1 MSWVNTHFNFDF
13 KIITF
18 VQTWTEMDIT
28 KQLLRIEDIAE
39 RLNVSQKSVRR
50 YIHAGKLKSSKIGGV
65 HRIDEVDLEKFIESS
80 SFESEEQ
87 DVVSVSEPKS
97 LKTDKVNWTDISDL
111 WEDNKELEYT
121 SADLFC
127 GAGGMAKGFEMAG
140 FKQVCGLDWFKEAG
154 MTYRANFKHPLVE
167 GDITSRD
174 IKDQFINTVKKSL
187 NGKNLT
193 VLSGGFPCQGFSMSG
208 NRIVEDER
216 NSLYK
221 DMLQIIKEL
230 QPEYIV
236 AENVKGLRSMLKGKV
251 EDKIKAD
258 IKKLGYEVNVTI
270 LNSADY
276 YVPQKRERI
285 IFIANR
291 IGKKNLHPTP
301 LLESDSYITT
311 KEAIEDL
318 IKLQDNPEINH
329 VRTKH
334 NDDMK
339 KRLALVPEGKSLYDN
354 YSDSWK
360 KCPWNEASC
369 TIKENHGGVNI
380 HPIEPRVITVR
391 EMARLQSFPDDFIF
405 KGSKGKQM
413 VQIGNAVPPFLAK
426 AIALS
431 IKKSIEK

>member
-1 MSWVNTHFNFDF
+1 MDT
-13 KIITF
+13 
-18 VQTWTEMDIT
+18 TE
-28 KQLLRIEDIAE
+28 QLLRIENVAK
-39 RLNVSQKSVRR
+39 RLNISQKSVRR
-50 YIHAGKLKSSKIGGV
+50 YIHAGKLKSNKIGGV
-65 HRIDEVDLEKFIESS
+65 HRVA
-80 SFESEEQ
+80 ESELQYFLNLSIYENGKLNEI
-87 DVVSVSEPKS
+87 DITYPKS
-97 LKTDKVNWTDISDL
+97 KKTDLINWIDIS
-111 WEDNKELEYT
+111 EDWDGTTPNEFT

-140 FKQVCGLDWFKEAG
+140 FNQVCGLDWFKEAG
-154 MTYRANFKHPLVE
+154 MTYRENFSHPLIE
-167 GDITSRD
+167 GDITQRE
-174 IKDQFINTVKKSL
+174 IKDKFINTVKEKL

-208 NRIVEDER
+208 NRIVEDKR

-221 DMLQIIKEL
+221 DMLEIIDEL
-230 QPEYIV
+230 QPEFIV

-258 IKKLGYEVNVTI
+258 IRKLGYVVNVTV

-276 YVPQKRERI
+276 YVPQKRERV

-291 IGKKNLHPTP
+291 IGRKNYHPAP

-311 KEAIEDL
+311 KEAIGDL
-318 IKLQDNPEINH
+318 VKMKDNPKFNH
-329 VRTKH
+329 VRTNH

-339 KRLALVPEGKSLYDN
+339 ERLAKVPEGKSLYDK

-391 EMARLQSFPDDFIF
+391 EMARLQSFPDSFIF
-405 KGSKGKQM
+405 KGTKSKQM
-413 VQIGNAVPPFLAK
+413 VQIGNAVPPLLAK
-426 AIALS
+426 AIALA
-431 IKKSIEK
+431 IKKAIKK

>member
-1 MSWVNTHFNFDF
+1 MFF
-13 KIITF
+13 TF
-18 VQTWTEMDIT
+18 GQIWTNMDT
-28 KQLLRIEDIAE
+28 TEQLLRIENVAE
-39 RLNVSQKSVRR
+39 RLNLSQKSVRR
-50 YIHAGKLKSSKIGGV
+50 YIHAGKLKSNKIGGV
-65 HRIDEVDLEKFIESS
+65 HRVA
-80 SFESEEQ
+80 ESELQYFLNLSIYENGKLN
-87 DVVSVSEPKS
+87 EIEITYPKS
-97 LKTDKVNWTDISDL
+97 KKTDLINWIDIS
-111 WEDNKELEYT
+111 EDWDGTTPNEFT

-140 FKQVCGLDWFKEAG
+140 FNQVCGLDWFKEAG
-154 MTYRANFKHPLVE
+154 MTYRENFSHPLIE
-167 GDITSRD
+167 GDITQRE
-174 IKDQFINTVKKSL
+174 IKDKFINTVKEKL

-208 NRIVEDER
+208 NRIVEDKR

-221 DMLQIIKEL
+221 DMLEIIDEL
-230 QPEYIV
+230 QPEFIV

-258 IKKLGYEVNVTI
+258 IRKLGYVVNVTV

-276 YVPQKRERI
+276 YVPQKRERV

-291 IGKKNLHPTP
+291 IGKKNYHPAP

-311 KEAIEDL
+311 KEAIGDL
-318 IKLQDNPEINH
+318 VKMKDNPKFNH
-329 VRTKH
+329 VRTNH

-339 KRLALVPEGKSLYDN
+339 ERLAKVPEGKSLYDK

-391 EMARLQSFPDDFIF
+391 EMARLQSFPDSFIF
-405 KGSKGKQM
+405 KGTKSKQM
-413 VQIGNAVPPFLAK
+413 VQIGNAVPPLLAK
-426 AIALS
+426 AVALA
-431 IKKSIEK
+431 IKKAIKK

>member
-1 MSWVNTHFNFDF
+1 MDT
-13 KIITF
+13 
-18 VQTWTEMDIT
+18 TE
-28 KQLLRIEDIAE
+28 QLLRIENVAE
-39 RLNVSQKSVRR
+39 RLNLSQKSVRR
-50 YIHAGKLKSSKIGGV
+50 YIHAGKLKSKKIGGV
-65 HRIDEVDLEKFIESS
+65 HRVA
-80 SFESEEQ
+80 ESELQYFLNLSIYENGKLN
-87 DVVSVSEPKS
+87 EIEITYPKS
-97 LKTDKVNWTDISDL
+97 KKTDLINWMDISDD
-111 WEDNKELEYT
+111 WDGTTPNQFT

-140 FKQVCGLDWFKEAG
+140 FNQVCGLDWFKEAG
-154 MTYRANFKHPLVE
+154 MTYRENFSHPLIE
-167 GDITSRD
+167 GDITQRE
-174 IKDQFINTVKKSL
+174 IKDKFINTVKEKL

-208 NRIVEDER
+208 SRIVEEKR

-221 DMLQIIKEL
+221 DMLEIIEEL
-230 QPEYIV
+230 QPEFIV

-258 IKKLGYEVNVTI
+258 IRKLGYVVNVTV

-276 YVPQKRERI
+276 YVPQKRERV

-291 IGKKNLHPTP
+291 IGKKNYHPAP

-311 KEAIEDL
+311 KEAIGDL
-318 IKLQDNPEINH
+318 VKMKDNPKFNY
-329 VRTKH
+329 VRTNH

-339 KRLALVPEGKSLYDN
+339 ERLAKVPERKSLYDK

-391 EMARLQSFPDDFIF
+391 EMARLQSFPDNFIF
-405 KGSKGKQM
+405 KGTKSKQM
-413 VQIGNAVPPFLAK
+413 VQIGNAVPPLLAK
-426 AIALS
+426 AIALA
-431 IKKSIEK
+431 IKKAIKK

>member
-1 MSWVNTHFNFDF
+1 MDT
-13 KIITF
+13 
-18 VQTWTEMDIT
+18 TE
-28 KQLLRIEDIAE
+28 QLLRIENVAE
-39 RLNVSQKSVRR
+39 RLNLSQKSVRR
-50 YIHAGKLKSSKIGGV
+50 YIHAGKLKSNKIGGV
-65 HRIDEVDLEKFIESS
+65 HRVA
-80 SFESEEQ
+80 ESELQYFLNLSIYENGKLN
-87 DVVSVSEPKS
+87 EIEITYPKS
-97 LKTDKVNWTDISDL
+97 KKTDLINWIDIS
-111 WEDNKELEYT
+111 EDWDGTTPNEFT

-140 FKQVCGLDWFKEAG
+140 FNQVCGLDWFKEAG
-154 MTYRANFKHPLVE
+154 MTYRENFSHPLIE
-167 GDITSRD
+167 GDITQRE
-174 IKDQFINTVKKSL
+174 IKDKFINTVKEKL

-208 NRIVEDER
+208 NRIVEDKR

-221 DMLQIIKEL
+221 DMLEIIDEL
-230 QPEYIV
+230 QPEFIV

-258 IKKLGYEVNVTI
+258 IRKLGYVVNVTV

-276 YVPQKRERI
+276 YVPQKRERV

-291 IGKKNLHPTP
+291 IGKKNYHPAP

-311 KEAIEDL
+311 KEAIGDL
-318 IKLQDNPEINH
+318 VKMKDNPKFNH
-329 VRTKH
+329 VRTNH

-339 KRLALVPEGKSLYDN
+339 ERLAKVPEGKSLYDK

-391 EMARLQSFPDDFIF
+391 EMARLQSFPDSFIF
-405 KGSKGKQM
+405 KGTKSKQM
-413 VQIGNAVPPFLAK
+413 VQIGNAVPPLLAK
-426 AIALS
+426 AIALA
-431 IKKSIEK
+431 IKKAIKK

>member
-1 MSWVNTHFNFDF
+1 MDT
-13 KIITF
+13 
-18 VQTWTEMDIT
+18 TE
-28 KQLLRIEDIAE
+28 QLLRIENVAE
-39 RLNVSQKSVRR
+39 RLNLSQKSVRR
-50 YIHAGKLKSSKIGGV
+50 YIHAGKLKSNKIGGV
-65 HRIDEVDLEKFIESS
+65 HRVA
-80 SFESEEQ
+80 ESELQYFLNLSIYENGKLN
-87 DVVSVSEPKS
+87 EIEITYPKS
-97 LKTDKVNWTDISDL
+97 KKTDLVNWIDIS
-111 WEDNKELEYT
+111 EDWDGTTPNEFT

-140 FKQVCGLDWFKEAG
+140 FNQVCGLDWFKEAG
-154 MTYRANFKHPLVE
+154 MTYRENFSHPLIE
-167 GDITSRD
+167 GDITQRE
-174 IKDQFINTVKKSL
+174 IKDKFINTVKEKL

-208 NRIVEDER
+208 NRIVEDKR

-221 DMLQIIKEL
+221 DMLEIIDEL
-230 QPEYIV
+230 QPEFIV

-258 IKKLGYEVNVTI
+258 IRKLGYVVNVTV

-276 YVPQKRERI
+276 YVPQKRERV

-291 IGKKNLHPTP
+291 IGKKNYHPAP

-311 KEAIEDL
+311 KEAIGDL
-318 IKLQDNPEINH
+318 VKMKDNPKFNH
-329 VRTKH
+329 VRTNH

-339 KRLALVPEGKSLYDN
+339 ERLAKVPEGKSLYDK

-391 EMARLQSFPDDFIF
+391 EMARLQSFPDSFIF
-405 KGSKGKQM
+405 KGTKSKQM
-413 VQIGNAVPPFLAK
+413 VQIGNAVPPLLAK
-426 AIALS
+426 AIALA
-431 IKKSIEK
+431 IKKAIKK

>member
-1 MSWVNTHFNFDF
+1 LDT
-13 KIITF
+13 
-18 VQTWTEMDIT
+18 TE
-28 KQLLRIEDIAE
+28 KLLRIENVAE
-39 RLNVSQKSVRR
+39 RLNISQKSVRR
-50 YIHAGKLKSSKIGGV
+50 YIHAGKIKSNKIGGV
-65 HRIDEVDLEKFIESS
+65 HRIPEDELQNFLNLSIFENSKLNEKDIAN
-80 SFESEEQ
+80 
-87 DVVSVSEPKS
+87 PKS
-97 LKTDKVNWTDISDL
+97 KKTDLINWIDIS
-111 WEDNKELEYT
+111 EDWDETTPNQFT

-154 MTYRANFKHPLVE
+154 MTYRENFSHPLIE
-167 GDITSRD
+167 GDITQREV
-174 IKDQFINTVKKSL
+174 KEKFITTVKEKL
-187 NGKNLT
+187 NGKSLT

-208 NRIVEDER
+208 NRIVEDKR

-221 DMLQIIKEL
+221 DMLEIIEEL
-230 QPEYIV
+230 QPEFIV

-258 IKKLGYEVNVTI
+258 IRKLGYVVNVTI

-291 IGKKNLHPTP
+291 IGKKNYHPAP

-311 KEAIEDL
+311 REAIEDL
-318 IKLQDNPEINH
+318 VKLKDNPTFNH

-334 NDDMK
+334 TDDMK
-339 KRLALVPEGKSLYDN
+339 ERLAKVPEGKSLYDK

-391 EMARLQSFPDDFIF
+391 EMARLQSFPDTFIF
-405 KGSKGKQM
+405 KGTKSKQM
-413 VQIGNAVPPFLAK
+413 VQIGNAVPPLLAK

-431 IKKSIEK
+431 IKKAIK

>member
-1 MSWVNTHFNFDF
+1 MDT
-13 KIITF
+13 
-18 VQTWTEMDIT
+18 TE
-28 KQLLRIEDIAE
+28 QLLRIENVAE
-39 RLNVSQKSVRR
+39 RLNLSQKSVRR
-50 YIHAGKLKSSKIGGV
+50 YIHAGKLKSNKIGGV
-65 HRIDEVDLEKFIESS
+65 HRVA
-80 SFESEEQ
+80 ESELQYFLNLSIYENGKLK
-87 DVVSVSEPKS
+87 EIEITYPKS
-97 LKTDKVNWTDISDL
+97 KKTDLINWMDISDN
-111 WEDNKELEYT
+111 WDGTTPNDFT

-140 FKQVCGLDWFKEAG
+140 FNQVCGLDWFKEAG
-154 MTYRANFKHPLVE
+154 MTYRENFSHPLIE
-167 GDITSRD
+167 GDITQRE
-174 IKDQFINTVKKSL
+174 IKEKFINTVKEKL

-208 NRIVEDER
+208 NRIVEDKR

-221 DMLQIIKEL
+221 DMLEIIDEL
-230 QPEYIV
+230 QPEFIV

-258 IKKLGYEVNVTI
+258 IRKLGYVVNVTV

-276 YVPQKRERI
+276 YVPQKRERV

-291 IGKKNLHPTP
+291 IGKKNYHPAP

-311 KEAIEDL
+311 KEAIGDL
-318 IKLQDNPEINH
+318 VKMKDNPKFNH
-329 VRTKH
+329 VRTNH

-339 KRLALVPEGKSLYDN
+339 ERLAKVPEGKSLYDK

-391 EMARLQSFPDDFIF
+391 EMARLQSFPDSFIF
-405 KGSKGKQM
+405 KGTKSKQM
-413 VQIGNAVPPFLAK
+413 VQIGNAVPPLLAK
-426 AIALS
+426 AIALA
-431 IKKSIEK
+431 IKKAIKK

>member
-1 MSWVNTHFNFDF
+1 MDT
-13 KIITF
+13 
-18 VQTWTEMDIT
+18 TE
-28 KQLLRIEDIAE
+28 QLLRIENVAE
-39 RLNVSQKSVRR
+39 RLNLSQKSVRR
-50 YIHAGKLKSSKIGGV
+50 YIHAGKLKSNKIGGV
-65 HRIDEVDLEKFIESS
+65 HRVA
-80 SFESEEQ
+80 ESELQYFLNLSIYENGKLK
-87 DVVSVSEPKS
+87 EIEITYPKS
-97 LKTDKVNWTDISDL
+97 KKTDLINWMDISDN
-111 WEDNKELEYT
+111 WDGTTPNDFT

-140 FKQVCGLDWFKEAG
+140 FNQVCGLDWFKEAG
-154 MTYRANFKHPLVE
+154 MTYRENFSHPLIE
-167 GDITSRD
+167 GDITQRE
-174 IKDQFINTVKKSL
+174 IKEKFINTVKEKL

-208 NRIVEDER
+208 NRIVEDKR

-221 DMLQIIKEL
+221 DMLEIIEEL
-230 QPEYIV
+230 QPEFIV

-258 IKKLGYEVNVTI
+258 IRKLGYVVNVTV

-276 YVPQKRERI
+276 YVPQKRERV

-291 IGKKNLHPTP
+291 IGKKNYHPAP

-311 KEAIEDL
+311 KEAIGDL
-318 IKLQDNPEINH
+318 VKMKDNPKFNH
-329 VRTKH
+329 VRTNH

-339 KRLALVPEGKSLYDN
+339 ERLAKVPEGKSLYDK

-391 EMARLQSFPDDFIF
+391 EMARLQSFPDNFIF
-405 KGSKGKQM
+405 KGTKSKQM
-413 VQIGNAVPPFLAK
+413 VQIGNAVPPLLAK
-426 AIALS
+426 AIALA
-431 IKKSIEK
+431 IKKAIKK

>member
-1 MSWVNTHFNFDF
+1 
-13 KIITF
+13 
-18 VQTWTEMDIT
+18 MDT
-28 KQLLRIEDIAE
+28 TTQLLRIEDIAVK
-39 RLNVSQKSVRR
+39 LNVSQKSVRR
-50 YIHAGKLKSSKIGGV
+50 YIHAGKIKSNKIGGV
-65 HRIDEVDLEKFIESS
+65 HRVE
-80 SFESEEQ
+80 ESELQ
-87 DVVSVSEPKS
+87 YFLNLSVYENGELKEMEFSHPKS
-97 LKTDKVNWTDISDL
+97 KKTDIVNWTDISDV
-111 WEDNKELEYT
+111 WDGTTPSEFT

-140 FKQVCGLDWFKEAG
+140 FNQVCGLDWFKEAG
-154 MTYRANFKHPLVE
+154 MTYRDNFSHPLIE
-167 GDITSRD
+167 GDITQRE
-174 IKDQFINTVKKSL
+174 IKDKFINTVKEKL

-208 NRIVEDER
+208 NRIVEDKR

-221 DMLQIIKEL
+221 DMLEIIEEL
-230 QPEYIV
+230 QPEFIV

-258 IKKLGYEVNVTI
+258 IRKLGYVVNVTV

-291 IGKKNLHPTP
+291 IGKKNFHPAP

-318 IKLQDNPEINH
+318 IKQKDNPKINH

-339 KRLALVPEGKSLYDN
+339 ERLANVPEGKSLYDK

-391 EMARLQSFPDDFIF
+391 EMARLQSFPDSFIF
-405 KGSKGKQM
+405 KGTKSKQM
-413 VQIGNAVPPFLAK
+413 VQIGNAVPPLLAK

-431 IKKSIEK
+431 IKQTLKK

>member
-1 MSWVNTHFNFDF
+1 MDT
-13 KIITF
+13 
-18 VQTWTEMDIT
+18 TE
-28 KQLLRIEDIAE
+28 QLLRIENVAE
-39 RLNVSQKSVRR
+39 RLNLSQKSVRR
-50 YIHAGKLKSSKIGGV
+50 YIHAGKLKSIKIGGV
-65 HRIDEVDLEKFIESS
+65 HRVA
-80 SFESEEQ
+80 ESELQYFLNLSIYENGKL
-87 DVVSVSEPKS
+87 SEIEITYPKS
-97 LKTDKVNWTDISDL
+97 KKTDLINWIDIS
-111 WEDNKELEYT
+111 EDWDGTTPNEFT

-140 FKQVCGLDWFKEAG
+140 FNQICGLDWFKEAG
-154 MTYRANFKHPLVE
+154 MTYRENFSHPLIE
-167 GDITSRD
+167 GDITQKE
-174 IKDQFINTVKKSL
+174 IKNKFISTVKEKL

-208 NRIVEDER
+208 NRIVEDKR
-216 NSLYK
+216 NSLYQ
-221 DMLQIIKEL
+221 DMLEIIDEL
-230 QPEYIV
+230 QPEFIV

-258 IKKLGYEVNVTI
+258 IKKLGYAVNVTV

-276 YVPQKRERI
+276 YVPQKRERV

-291 IGKKNLHPTP
+291 IGKKNYHPAP

-311 KEAIEDL
+311 KDAIGDL
-318 IKLQDNPEINH
+318 VKMKDNSKFNH
-329 VRTKH
+329 VRTNH

-339 KRLALVPEGKSLYDN
+339 ERLAKVPEGKSLYDK

-391 EMARLQSFPDDFIF
+391 EMARLQSFPDNFIF
-405 KGSKGKQM
+405 KGTKSKQM
-413 VQIGNAVPPFLAK
+413 VQIGNAVPPLLAK

-431 IKKSIEK
+431 IKKAIKK

>member
-1 MSWVNTHFNFDF
+1 
-13 KIITF
+13 
-18 VQTWTEMDIT
+18 MD
-28 KQLLRIEDIAE
+28 KQGKLLRIEEIASK
-39 RLNVSQKSVRR
+39 LNVSQKSVRR
-50 YIHAGKLKSSKIGGV
+50 YIHSGKLKSNKIGGV
-65 HRIDEVDLEKFIESS
+65 HRVE
-80 SFESEEQ
+80 ESELEYFVQ
-87 DVVSVSEPKS
+87 KSLFSPEIEDVILSKPKS
-97 LKTDKVNWTDISDL
+97 IKTDSVNWIDISDE
-111 WEDNKELEYT
+111 WDNIQKLDLT

-140 FKQVCGLDWFKEAG
+140 FKQLCGLDWFKEAG
-154 MTYRANFKHPLVE
+154 MTYRENFSHSLIE
-167 GDITSRD
+167 GDITKKEV
-174 IKDQFINTVKKSL
+174 KDKFINTVKEKL
-187 NGKNLT
+187 KGKNLT

-208 NRIVEDER
+208 NRVVEDPR

-221 DMLQIIKEL
+221 DMLEIIKEL
-230 QPEYIV
+230 QPEFIV

-251 EDKIKAD
+251 EDKIRKD
-258 IKKLGYEVNVTI
+258 IESLGYNVNVTV

-276 YVPQKRERI
+276 YVPQKRERV

-291 IGKKNLHPTP
+291 IGKKNYHPSP
-301 LLESDSYITT
+301 ILESDSYITT
-311 KEAIEDL
+311 KEAIGDL
-318 IKLQDNPEINH
+318 VKVKDNPKINH

-334 NDDMK
+334 SDDMK
-339 KRLALVPEGKSLYDN
+339 ERLAKVPEGKSLYDK

-405 KGSKGKQM
+405 KGTKSKQM
-413 VQIGNAVPPFLAK
+413 VQIGNAVPPLLAK

-431 IKKSIEK
+431 IKQTLKK

>member
-1 MSWVNTHFNFDF
+1 ML
-13 KIITF
+13 K
-18 VQTWTEMDIT
+18 
-28 KQLLRIEDIAE
+28 IEDVAKK
-39 RLNVSQKSVRR
+39 LNVSQKSVRR
-50 YIHAGKLKSSKIGGV
+50 YIHSKKLKSRKIGGV
-65 HRIDEVDLEKFIESS
+65 HRIDVDDLNIFLQRSLIDNQSQKAIKNKSS
-80 SFESEEQ
+80 
-87 DVVSVSEPKS
+87 KS
-97 LKTDKVNWTDISDL
+97 TKKDHINWIDISDD
-111 WEDNKELEYT
+111 WEFPTQTNLT

-127 GAGGMAKGFEMAG
+127 GAGGMAKGFENAG
-140 FKQVCGLDWFKEAG
+140 FKQICGLDWFKEAG
-154 MTYRANFKHPLVE
+154 MTYRNNFNHPLIE
-167 GDITSRD
+167 GDI
-174 IKDQFINTVKKSL
+174 KDEEVKQNFISTVNKILKGKKL
-187 NGKNLT
+187 N

-208 NRIVEDER
+208 NRIVEDPR

-221 DMLQIIKEL
+221 EMIEIIDRL
-230 QPEYIV
+230 NPDYVV
-236 AENVKGLRSMLKGKV
+236 AENVKGLRSLHNGKV
-251 EDKIKAD
+251 EEKILKD
-258 IKKLGYEVNVTI
+258 IKNLGYDVNVTV

-276 YVPQKRERI
+276 CVPQKRERV

-291 IGKKNLHPTP
+291 INKKNYHPMP
-301 LLESDSYITT
+301 LLEEGSYKTT

-318 IKLQDNPEINH
+318 MMTEDNKEFNH

-334 NDDMK
+334 SEDMK
-339 KRLALVPEGKSLYDN
+339 KRLLMVEEGKSLYDN

-413 VQIGNAVPPFLAK
+413 VQIGNAVPPDLAK

-431 IKKSIEK
+431 IKKSIKEK

>member
-1 MSWVNTHFNFDF
+1 MDT
-13 KIITF
+13 
-18 VQTWTEMDIT
+18 TE
-28 KQLLRIEDIAE
+28 QLLRIENVAE
-39 RLNVSQKSVRR
+39 RLNLSQKSVRR
-50 YIHAGKLKSSKIGGV
+50 YIHAGKLKSNKIGGV
-65 HRIDEVDLEKFIESS
+65 HRVA
-80 SFESEEQ
+80 ESELQYFLNLSIYENGKLKEI
-87 DVVSVSEPKS
+87 DITYPKS
-97 LKTDKVNWTDISDL
+97 KKTDLINWMDISDD
-111 WEDNKELEYT
+111 WDGTTPNEFT

-140 FKQVCGLDWFKEAG
+140 FNQVCGLDWFKEAG
-154 MTYRANFKHPLVE
+154 MTYRENFSHPLIE
-167 GDITSRD
+167 GDITQRE
-174 IKDQFINTVKKSL
+174 IKDKFINTVKEKL

-208 NRIVEDER
+208 SRIVEDKR

-221 DMLQIIKEL
+221 DMLEIIEEL
-230 QPEYIV
+230 QPEFIV

-258 IKKLGYEVNVTI
+258 IRKLGYVVNVTV

-276 YVPQKRERI
+276 YVPQKRERV

-291 IGKKNLHPTP
+291 IGKKNYHPAP

-311 KEAIEDL
+311 KEAIGDL
-318 IKLQDNPEINH
+318 VKLKDNPKFNH

-334 NDDMK
+334 TDDMK
-339 KRLALVPEGKSLYDN
+339 ERLAKVPEGKSLYDK

-391 EMARLQSFPDDFIF
+391 EMARLQSFPDSFIF
-405 KGSKGKQM
+405 KGTKSKQM
-413 VQIGNAVPPFLAK
+413 VQIGNAVPPLLAK

-431 IKKSIEK
+431 IKRTLKQ

>member
-1 MSWVNTHFNFDF
+1 MDT
-13 KIITF
+13 
-18 VQTWTEMDIT
+18 TE
-28 KQLLRIEDIAE
+28 QLLRIENVAE
-39 RLNVSQKSVRR
+39 RLNLSQKSVRR
-50 YIHAGKLKSSKIGGV
+50 YIHAGKLKSNKIGGV
-65 HRIDEVDLEKFIESS
+65 HRVA
-80 SFESEEQ
+80 ESELQYFLNLSIYENGKLN
-87 DVVSVSEPKS
+87 EIEITYPKS
-97 LKTDKVNWTDISDL
+97 KKTDLINWMDISDD
-111 WEDNKELEYT
+111 WDGTTPNQFT

-140 FKQVCGLDWFKEAG
+140 FNQVCGLDWFKEAG
-154 MTYRANFKHPLVE
+154 MTYRENFSHPLIE
-167 GDITSRD
+167 GDITQRE
-174 IKDQFINTVKKSL
+174 IKDKFINTVKEKL

-208 NRIVEDER
+208 NRIVEDKR

-221 DMLQIIKEL
+221 DMLEIIDEL
-230 QPEYIV
+230 QPEFIV

-258 IKKLGYEVNVTI
+258 IRKLGYVVNVTV

-276 YVPQKRERI
+276 YVPQKRERV

-291 IGKKNLHPTP
+291 IGKKNYHPAP

-311 KEAIEDL
+311 KEAIGDL
-318 IKLQDNPEINH
+318 VKMKDNPKFNH
-329 VRTKH
+329 VRTNH

-339 KRLALVPEGKSLYDN
+339 ERLAKVPEGKSLYDK

-391 EMARLQSFPDDFIF
+391 EMARLQSFPDSFIF
-405 KGSKGKQM
+405 KGTKSKQM
-413 VQIGNAVPPFLAK
+413 VQIGNAVPPLLAK
-426 AIALS
+426 AIALA
-431 IKKSIEK
+431 IKKAIKK

>member
-1 MSWVNTHFNFDF
+1 MDT
-13 KIITF
+13 
-18 VQTWTEMDIT
+18 TE
-28 KQLLRIEDIAE
+28 QLLRIENVAE
-39 RLNVSQKSVRR
+39 RLNLSQKSVRR
-50 YIHAGKLKSSKIGGV
+50 YIHAGKLKSNKIGGV
-65 HRIDEVDLEKFIESS
+65 HRVA
-80 SFESEEQ
+80 ESELQYFLNLSIYENGKLN
-87 DVVSVSEPKS
+87 EIEITYPKS
-97 LKTDKVNWTDISDL
+97 KKTDLINWMDISDD
-111 WEDNKELEYT
+111 WDGTTPNEFT

-140 FKQVCGLDWFKEAG
+140 FNQVCGLDWFKEAG
-154 MTYRANFKHPLVE
+154 MTYRENFSHPLIE
-167 GDITSRD
+167 GDITQRE
-174 IKDQFINTVKKSL
+174 IKDKFINTVKEKL

-208 NRIVEDER
+208 NRIVEDKR

-221 DMLQIIKEL
+221 DMLEIIDEL
-230 QPEYIV
+230 QPEFIV

-258 IKKLGYEVNVTI
+258 IRKLGYVVNVTV

-276 YVPQKRERI
+276 YVPQKRERV

-291 IGKKNLHPTP
+291 IGKKNYHPAP

-311 KEAIEDL
+311 KEAIGDL
-318 IKLQDNPEINH
+318 VKMKDNPKFNH
-329 VRTKH
+329 VRTNH

-339 KRLALVPEGKSLYDN
+339 ERLAKVPEGKSLYDK

-391 EMARLQSFPDDFIF
+391 EMARLQSFPDSFIF
-405 KGSKGKQM
+405 KGTKSKQM
-413 VQIGNAVPPFLAK
+413 VQIGNAVPPLLAK
-426 AIALS
+426 AIALA
-431 IKKSIEK
+431 IKKAIKK

>member
-1 MSWVNTHFNFDF
+1 M
-13 KIITF
+13 
-18 VQTWTEMDIT
+18 
-28 KQLLRIEDIAE
+28 
-39 RLNVSQKSVRR
+39 
-50 YIHAGKLKSSKIGGV
+50 
-65 HRIDEVDLEKFIESS
+65 
-80 SFESEEQ
+80 
-87 DVVSVSEPKS
+87 
-97 LKTDKVNWTDISDL
+97 DISDD
-111 WEDNKELEYT
+111 WDGTTPNEFT

-140 FKQVCGLDWFKEAG
+140 FNQVCGLDWFKEAG
-154 MTYRANFKHPLVE
+154 MTYRENFSHPLIE
-167 GDITSRD
+167 GDITQRE
-174 IKDQFINTVKKSL
+174 IKDKFINTVKEKL

-208 NRIVEDER
+208 SRIVEDKR

-221 DMLQIIKEL
+221 DMLEIIEEL
-230 QPEYIV
+230 QPEFIV

-258 IKKLGYEVNVTI
+258 IRKLGYVVNVTV

-276 YVPQKRERI
+276 YVPQKRERV

-291 IGKKNLHPTP
+291 IGKKNHHPAP

-311 KEAIEDL
+311 KEAISDL
-318 IKLQDNPEINH
+318 VRLKDDPKFNH

-334 NDDMK
+334 TDDMK
-339 KRLALVPEGKSLYDN
+339 ERLAKVPEGKSLYDK

-391 EMARLQSFPDDFIF
+391 EMARLQSFPDNFIF
-405 KGSKGKQM
+405 KGTKSKQM
-413 VQIGNAVPPFLAK
+413 VQIGNAVPPLLAK

-431 IKKSIEK
+431 IKRTIKQ

>member
-1 MSWVNTHFNFDF
+1 MDT
-13 KIITF
+13 
-18 VQTWTEMDIT
+18 TE
-28 KQLLRIEDIAE
+28 KLLRIENVAE
-39 RLNVSQKSVRR
+39 RLNISQKSVRR
-50 YIHAGKLKSSKIGGV
+50 YIHAGKLKSNKIGGV
-65 HRIDEVDLEKFIESS
+65 HRVA
-80 SFESEEQ
+80 ESELQYFLNLSIYENGKLN
-87 DVVSVSEPKS
+87 EIEITYPKS
-97 LKTDKVNWTDISDL
+97 KKTDLVNWMDISDD
-111 WEDNKELEYT
+111 WDGTTPNDFT

-140 FKQVCGLDWFKEAG
+140 FNQVCGLDWFKEAG
-154 MTYRANFKHPLVE
+154 MTYRENFSHPLIE
-167 GDITSRD
+167 GDITQRE
-174 IKDQFINTVKKSL
+174 IKDKFIKTVKEKL
-187 NGKNLT
+187 KGKNLT

-208 NRIVEDER
+208 NRIVEDKR

-221 DMLQIIKEL
+221 DMLEIIEEL
-230 QPEYIV
+230 QPEFIV

-258 IKKLGYEVNVTI
+258 IKKLGYVVNVTV

-276 YVPQKRERI
+276 YVPQKRERV

-291 IGKKNLHPTP
+291 IGKKNYHPVP
-301 LLESDSYITT
+301 LLEPDSYITT
-311 KEAIEDL
+311 KEAIGDL
-318 IKLQDNPEINH
+318 VKLKDNTKFNH

-334 NDDMK
+334 TDDMK
-339 KRLALVPEGKSLYDN
+339 ERLAKVPEGKSLYDK

-391 EMARLQSFPDDFIF
+391 EMARLQSFPDNFIF
-405 KGSKGKQM
+405 KGTKSKQM
-413 VQIGNAVPPFLAK
+413 VQIGNAVPPLLAK

-431 IKKSIEK
+431 IKKAKKQ

>member
-1 MSWVNTHFNFDF
+1 
-13 KIITF
+13 
-18 VQTWTEMDIT
+18 MDTT
-28 KQLLRIEDIAE
+28 KQLLRIEDVAVK
-39 RLNVSQKSVRR
+39 LNVSQKSVRR
-50 YIHAGKLKSSKIGGV
+50 YIHAGKIKSNKIGGV
-65 HRIDEVDLEKFIESS
+65 HRVE
-80 SFESEEQ
+80 ESELQ
-87 DVVSVSEPKS
+87 YFLNLSVYENGEIKELEFSHPKS
-97 LKTDKVNWTDISDL
+97 TKTDIVNWIDISDI
-111 WEDNKELEYT
+111 WDGTTPSELT

-140 FKQVCGLDWFKEAG
+140 FNQVCGLDWFKEAG
-154 MTYRANFKHPLVE
+154 MTYRENFSHPLIE
-167 GDITSRD
+167 GDITQKE
-174 IKDQFINTVKKSL
+174 IKEKFINTVKEKL
-187 NGKNLT
+187 NGKKLT

-208 NRIVEDER
+208 NRIVEDKR

-221 DMLQIIKEL
+221 DMLEIIEEL
-230 QPEYIV
+230 QPEFIV

-258 IKKLGYEVNVTI
+258 IRKLGYVVNVTV

-276 YVPQKRERI
+276 YVPQKRERV

-291 IGKKNLHPTP
+291 IGKQNYHPAP

-318 IKLQDNPEINH
+318 IRLEDNPKFNH
-329 VRTKH
+329 VRTNH
-334 NDDMK
+334 TDDMK
-339 KRLALVPEGKSLYDN
+339 ERLAKVPEGKSLYDK

-391 EMARLQSFPDDFIF
+391 EMARLQSFPDSFIF
-405 KGSKGKQM
+405 KGTKSKQM
-413 VQIGNAVPPFLAK
+413 VQIGNAVPPLLAK
-426 AIALS
+426 AIGLS
-431 IKKSIEK
+431 IKQTLKKK

>member
-1 MSWVNTHFNFDF
+1 MDT
-13 KIITF
+13 
-18 VQTWTEMDIT
+18 TE
-28 KQLLRIEDIAE
+28 QLLRIENVAE
-39 RLNVSQKSVRR
+39 RLNLSQKSVRR
-50 YIHAGKLKSSKIGGV
+50 YIHAGKLKSNKIGGV
-65 HRIDEVDLEKFIESS
+65 HRVA
-80 SFESEEQ
+80 ESELQYFLNLSIYENGKLKEI
-87 DVVSVSEPKS
+87 DITYPKS
-97 LKTDKVNWTDISDL
+97 KKTDLINWMDISDD
-111 WEDNKELEYT
+111 WDGTTPNEFT

-140 FKQVCGLDWFKEAG
+140 FNQVCGLDWFKEAG
-154 MTYRANFKHPLVE
+154 MTYRENFSHPLIE
-167 GDITSRD
+167 GDITQRE
-174 IKDQFINTVKKSL
+174 IKDKFINTVKEKL

-208 NRIVEDER
+208 SRIVEDKR

-221 DMLQIIKEL
+221 DMLEIIEEL
-230 QPEYIV
+230 QPEFIV

-258 IKKLGYEVNVTI
+258 IRKLGYVVNVTV

-276 YVPQKRERI
+276 YVPQKRERV

-291 IGKKNLHPTP
+291 IGKKNHHPAP

-311 KEAIEDL
+311 KEAISDL
-318 IKLQDNPEINH
+318 VRLKDDPKFNH

-334 NDDMK
+334 TDDMK
-339 KRLALVPEGKSLYDN
+339 ERLAKVPEGKSLYDK

-391 EMARLQSFPDDFIF
+391 EMARLQSFPDNFIF
-405 KGSKGKQM
+405 KGTKSKQM
-413 VQIGNAVPPFLAK
+413 VQIGNAVPPLLAK

-431 IKKSIEK
+431 IKRTIKQ

>member
-1 MSWVNTHFNFDF
+1 MDT
-13 KIITF
+13 
-18 VQTWTEMDIT
+18 TE
-28 KQLLRIEDIAE
+28 QLLRIENVAE
-39 RLNVSQKSVRR
+39 RLNLSQKSVRR
-50 YIHAGKLKSSKIGGV
+50 YIHAGKLKSNKIGGV
-65 HRIDEVDLEKFIESS
+65 HRVA
-80 SFESEEQ
+80 ESELQYFLNLSIYENGKLN
-87 DVVSVSEPKS
+87 EIEITYPKS
-97 LKTDKVNWTDISDL
+97 KKTDLINWMDISDD
-111 WEDNKELEYT
+111 WDGTTPNEFS

-154 MTYRANFKHPLVE
+154 MTYRENFSHPLIE
-167 GDITSRD
+167 GDITHRE
-174 IKDQFINTVKKSL
+174 IKDKFINTVKEKL

-208 NRIVEDER
+208 NRIVEDKR

-221 DMLQIIKEL
+221 DMLEIIEEL
-230 QPEYIV
+230 QPEFIV

-258 IKKLGYEVNVTI
+258 IRKLGYVVNVTV

-291 IGKKNLHPTP
+291 IGKKNYHPAP

-318 IKLQDNPEINH
+318 VKLKDDPKFNH
-329 VRTKH
+329 VRTNH
-334 NDDMK
+334 TDDMRE
-339 KRLALVPEGKSLYDN
+339 RLGKVPEGKSLYDK

-391 EMARLQSFPDDFIF
+391 EMARLQSFPDSFIF
-405 KGSKGKQM
+405 KGTKSKQM
-413 VQIGNAVPPFLAK
+413 VQIGNAVPPLLAK

-431 IKKSIEK
+431 IKCTLKK

>member
-1 MSWVNTHFNFDF
+1 
-13 KIITF
+13 
-18 VQTWTEMDIT
+18 MDT
-28 KQLLRIEDIAE
+28 KKQLLRIEDVALK
-39 RLNVSQKSVRR
+39 LNVSQKSVRR
-50 YIHAGKLKSSKIGGV
+50 YIHAGKIKSNKIGGV
-65 HRIDEVDLEKFIESS
+65 HRVE
-80 SFESEEQ
+80 ESELQ
-87 DVVSVSEPKS
+87 YFLNLSVYENGELKELEFSHPKS
-97 LKTDKVNWTDISDL
+97 TKTDLVNWADISDVWDGTTPSNL
-111 WEDNKELEYT
+111 T

-140 FKQVCGLDWFKEAG
+140 FNQVCGLDWFKEAG
-154 MTYRANFKHPLVE
+154 MTYRENFSHPLVE
-167 GDITSRD
+167 GDITQRE
-174 IKDQFINTVKKSL
+174 IKDKFVNTVKEKL
-187 NGKNLT
+187 KGENLT

-208 NRIVEDER
+208 NRVVEDPR

-221 DMLQIIKEL
+221 DMLEIIKEL
-230 QPEYIV
+230 QPEFIV
-236 AENVKGLRSMLKGKV
+236 AENVKGLRSMLKGRV

-258 IKKLGYEVNVTI
+258 IKKLGYVVNVTV

-276 YVPQKRERI
+276 YVPQKRERV

-291 IGKKNLHPTP
+291 IGKKNFHPAP
-301 LLESDSYITT
+301 LLEPDSYITT
-311 KEAIEDL
+311 KEAIGDL
-318 IKLQDNPEINH
+318 VKLKDNPKINH

-339 KRLALVPEGKSLYDN
+339 KRLANVPEGKSLYDN

-391 EMARLQSFPDDFIF
+391 EMARLQSFPDNFIF

-426 AIALS
+426 AIALA
-431 IKKSIEK
+431 IKKAKKQ

>member
-1 MSWVNTHFNFDF
+1 
-13 KIITF
+13 
-18 VQTWTEMDIT
+18 MDTT
-28 KQLLRIEDIAE
+28 KQLLRIEDVAVK
-39 RLNVSQKSVRR
+39 LNVSQKSVRR
-50 YIHAGKLKSSKIGGV
+50 YIHAGKIKSNKIGGV
-65 HRIDEVDLEKFIESS
+65 HRVE
-80 SFESEEQ
+80 ESELQ
-87 DVVSVSEPKS
+87 YFLNLSVYENNELKEIEISQPKS
-97 LKTDKVNWTDISDL
+97 TKTDIVNWTDISDI
-111 WEDNKELEYT
+111 WDGTTQSDYT

-140 FKQVCGLDWFKEAG
+140 FNQVCGLDWFKEAG
-154 MTYRANFKHPLVE
+154 MTYRENFSHPLIE
-167 GDITSRD
+167 GDITQRE
-174 IKDQFINTVKKSL
+174 IKDKFINTVKEKL
-187 NGKNLT
+187 NGKPLT

-208 NRIVEDER
+208 NRIVEDKR

-221 DMLQIIKEL
+221 DMLEIIEEL
-230 QPEYIV
+230 QPEFIV

-258 IKKLGYEVNVTI
+258 IRKLGYIVNVTV

-291 IGKKNLHPTP
+291 IGKKNLHPAP
-301 LLESDSYITT
+301 LLEPDSYITT
-311 KEAIEDL
+311 KEAIGDL
-318 IKLQDNPEINH
+318 VKLKDNAKFNH

-339 KRLALVPEGKSLYDN
+339 KRLANVPEGKSLYDN

-391 EMARLQSFPDDFIF
+391 EMARLQSFPDNFIF

-431 IKKSIEK
+431 IKKAKEK